1 MCKGLGHDP
10 VAVTASRSTGNWRKK
25 KSVGR
30 DVWCSMWWWSWMGIE
45 IRLVL
50 TVDDGWERETDEDG
64 TAVTVVD
71 GDPSWSSVLR
81 SGEFACSNFQTIHLA
96 QPNRYS
102 TPTQERA
109 ATGTGA
115 PGQALQGLQGRT
127 QQTEQAAFPE
137 EQHAACDEKAHGAH
151 PYWHLRARQSAAELP
166 RKAALDWLRCRYH
179 YL

>member
-1 MCKGLGHDP
+1 M
-10 VAVTASRSTGNWRKK
+10 R
-25 KSVGR
+25 
-30 DVWCSMWWWSWMGIE
+30 IE

-50 TVDDGWERETDEDG
+50 TVDGWERETDEDG

-71 GDPSWSSVLR
+71 GDLSWSSVLR

-96 QPNRYS
+96 QPNTTHPRR
-102 TPTQERA
+102 RA

-127 QQTEQAAFPE
+127 QQTEQQAAFPRG
-137 EQHAACDEKAHGAH
+137 QHAACDEKAHGAH

-166 RKAALDWLRCRYH
+166 RKAALDWLRCREMSGSSPFPLASPIPQRRWQLSTETRLPGTLAEH
-179 YL
+179 LIDTCLPC